1 MSDYWKACYRRYKGD
16 DQFHLIILEG
26 RLSIMT
32 KKVKSYFVRFIA
44 CILVISLFMPIGA
57 HAATG
62 ETISPYASAYLAS
75 YTAYICAM
83 GDGDLEI
90 WFEVL
95 GTGTWADIGVLT
107 VFLYESTDN
116 SNFYWVK
123 SFSFT
128 DYPNMLWHNNYIC
141 MDHVDYEGVPGRY
154 YKAYIEIWAGPE
166 DGGDVRYIWTPVELC
181 T

>member
-1 MSDYWKACYRRYKGD
+1 MKRKKNRLLVKLIA
-16 DQFHLIILEG
+16 IIL
-26 RLSIMT
+26 
-32 KKVKSYFVRFIA
+32 VV
-44 CILVISLFMPIGA
+44 SLCTPVGVQ
-57 HAATG
+57 AAVP
-62 ETISPYASAYLAS
+62 ETVQPMASAYLLD

-83 GDGDLEI
+83 GGGDLEI
-90 WFEVL
+90 WFEV
-95 GTGTWADIGVLT
+95 TGTRTLADIGVLT

-128 DYPNMLWHNNYIC
+128 DYPNMLWHNTYIC
-141 MDHVDYEGVPGRY
+141 MDHVDYEGIPGRY